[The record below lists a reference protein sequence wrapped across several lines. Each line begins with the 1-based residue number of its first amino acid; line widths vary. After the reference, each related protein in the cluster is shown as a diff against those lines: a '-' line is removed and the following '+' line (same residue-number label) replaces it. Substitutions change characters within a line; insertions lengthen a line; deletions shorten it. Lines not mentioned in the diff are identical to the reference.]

1 MKIKEIWFDGGFIYG
16 KDEAG
21 QVYIQSLLWYPAL
34 KSATPEQRSRYT
46 FGRDGIHWRELG
58 EDISFESF
66 TYEDAKPSP
75 MQEFFLTHKELN
87 VAEFAARI
95 DINPTL
101 LRNYI
106 NGFKKPSKER
116 EQYILSE
123 IHKLGE
129 QYTALAY

>member
-1 MKIKEIWFDGGFIYG
+1 MKIKDIWFDANFIYG
-16 KDEAG
+16 KDEDG
-21 QVYIQSLLWYPAL
+21 NVYVQSLLWYPAL
-34 KSATPEQRSRYT
+34 KSATQEQRGKYT
-46 FGRDGIHWRELG
+46 FGRDGIHWRELD

-87 VAEFAARI
+87 LSEFAARI
-95 DINPTL
+95 NLNPSL
-101 LRNYI
+101 LRNYV

-129 QYTALAY
+129 QYCGLMY